1 MSAKFIL
8 HFDQA
13 DEAEHNQAGGKGS
26 TLIQLYRAGFPVPPG
41 FVVTSDAYR
50 AFVAANGLDALLV
63 ETLVDGDSA
72 RIRAAFEEA
81 EIPPSVTAAVRDA
94 YVVLGEGEVAVRSSA
109 LAEDSATAS
118 FAGQHETFLE
128 ISGVDALLAAVRRC
142 WASLWSER
150 ALIYR
155 DHLGLDGTPAMAV
168 VVQRMVSAA
177 WAGVAF
183 TRDPVNGSRDAVVV
197 EAVAG
202 TGETLVS
209 GRATPDRY
217 VVGRGEELPQAS
229 GGVLDDG
236 RLAAVVRLAR
246 DVESWA
252 GQAQDVEWALD
263 GVGEVYL
270 LQARAITAAPR
281 NVCRNQVFQKKPGFY
296 SATHWTRDNVGEV
309 IPDPVTPLSWSVL
322 GPLGNRSFAGVLR
335 RLGLAGYPDAGLF
348 GRFYGH
354 VYFNQT
360 LFQAIMSRFYPSRAG
375 WRAAPRLA
383 LTALRALLLLRRQ
396 PEESEGVIEMILER
410 RRSEEGLNLAALS
423 PGDVLARLA
432 DWRRL
437 GVAVMEVH
445 LAVSVIAELLYQALD
460 KLSACWSDGE
470 VAAAALTTGLTG
482 VRSAETGQALIAL
495 ARQVCQDKRL
505 RDLVLVTTPETL
517 PARLAET
524 KAGRALWS
532 RIEAFLSEHGHSAA
546 QEFELAAP
554 RWRDE
559 PAVVL
564 GALQAHVRAAVPPL
578 SSPPSGGIE
587 GGIAARLE
595 AVAQVEGRVWLP
607 KRWLFHYLLR
617 WTQSFIVA
625 RENLK
630 YHFVVA
636 HSRLRQ
642 LYLALADQFVAAGQ
656 LNDPDDVF
664 FLTAAEVAALADESL
679 ESALDLV
686 VERRRAW
693 AADRRTAPPLA
704 FEQRADGCL
713 HPASLPAAPDDGG
726 QLLHGFAASPG
737 SYTGRA
743 RVLRSPT
750 DGAAIEPG
758 EVLVAQATNPGWAPL
773 LLAAGALVTEIGGT
787 LSHGA
792 IIAREYGLPA
802 VLNVAG
808 ATRHICTGQIVHVD
822 GSRGTVRLLEEMT

>member
-1 MSAKFIL
+1 MTDFIL
-8 HFDQA
+8 HFDQVKESHR
-13 DEAEHNQAGGKGS
+13 DRSGGKGYA
-26 TLIQLYRAGFPVPPG
+26 LARLYQAEFPVPPG
-41 FVVTSDAYR
+41 FVVTADAYR

-63 ETLVDGDSA
+63 EALVDGDSA

-81 EIPPSVTAAVRDA
+81 EIPSSVTAAVRDA
-94 YVVLGEGEVAVRSSA
+94 YVAFGEGGVAVRSSA

-150 ALIYR
+150 ALTYR
-155 DHLGLDGTPAMAV
+155 HHLGRVVDAPAMAV
-168 VVQRMVSAA
+168 VVQQMVSAA
-177 WAGVAF
+177 QSGVAF
-183 TRDPVNGSRDAVVV
+183 TLDPVSSRRDMTIV

-202 TGETLVS
+202 MGETLVS

-217 VVGRGEELPQAS
+217 VVRRGEELPQAG

-281 NVCRNQVFQKKPGFY
+281 NVPRNQVFQEKPGFY

-322 GPLGNRSFAGVLR
+322 DPLGNRSFAGVLR
-335 RLGLAGYPDAGLF
+335 RLGLGGYPDAGLF

-360 LFQAIMSRFYPSRAG
+360 FFQAMMSRFYPSRAG

-383 LTALRALLLLRRQ
+383 LTALRALLLLRRL
-396 PEESEGVIEMILER
+396 PEESEDVIEMILER
-410 RRSEEGLNLAALS
+410 RRSEEGLSLAALA

-460 KLSACWSDGE
+460 KLSARWSDGE

-495 ARQVCQDKRL
+495 ARQVCQDERL
-505 RDLVLVTTPETL
+505 RGLVLATTPEML

-532 RIEAFLSEHGHSAA
+532 QIEAFLSEHGHSAA

-578 SSPPSGGIE
+578 SSPPSGRIE

-595 AVAQVEGRVWLP
+595 AVARVEGRLWLS
-607 KRWLFHYLLR
+607 KRWFFRYLLR

-642 LYLALADQFVAAGQ
+642 LYLALADQFIAAGQ
-656 LNDPDDVF
+656 LNDPDDAF
-664 FLTAAEVAALADESL
+664 FLTADEVAALADGSL

-686 VERRRAW
+686 AERRRAW
-693 AADRRTAPPLA
+693 VADQRTAPPLA
-704 FEQRADGCL
+704 FEQR
-713 HPASLPAAPDDGG
+713 
-726 QLLHGFAASPG
+726 
-737 SYTGRA
+737 
-743 RVLRSPT
+743 
-750 DGAAIEPG
+750 
-758 EVLVAQATNPGWAPL
+758 
-773 LLAAGALVTEIGGT
+773 
-787 LSHGA
+787 
-792 IIAREYGLPA
+792 
-802 VLNVAG
+802 
-808 ATRHICTGQIVHVD
+808 
-822 GSRGTVRLLEEMT
+822 